1 MERENFIVKQL
12 TDHEHE
18 VNEKFERQT
27 VMSISFCVVITYI
40 YNLRID
46 TTINDALKYF
56 DLLYSLV

>member
-27 VMSISFCVVITYI
+27 VMSIYFCVVIMYI
-40 YNLRID
+40 YNLMMD
-46 TTINDALKYF
+46 TTINVALKYF
-56 DLLYSLV
+56 YSLYSLV